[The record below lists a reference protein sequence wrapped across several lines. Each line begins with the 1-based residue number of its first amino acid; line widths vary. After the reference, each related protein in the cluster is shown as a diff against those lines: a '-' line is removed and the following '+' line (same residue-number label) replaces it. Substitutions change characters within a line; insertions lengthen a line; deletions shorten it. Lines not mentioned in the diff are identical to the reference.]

1 MLCKAPIVIVV
12 LGLVCV
18 GGTSAQATDLCVRIT
33 GADRAVIVTACG
45 ETPANI
51 DPFKDSGVTSLPF
64 TMECVA
70 KDSNG
75 NCVKSQCK
83 KDATSGCADYASGCL
98 KHDGYYAGTDDSGT
112 CSKIL

>member
-1 MLCKAPIVIVV
+1 MLCKTPTVIVI
-12 LGLVCV
+12 LGLVCFS
-18 GGTSAQATDLCVRIT
+18 GPSALANDLCIRVA
-33 GADRAVIVTACG
+33 GAEGAVIVSACG
-45 ETPANI
+45 GTPANI

-64 TMECVA
+64 TMDCVA

-98 KHDGYYAGTDDSGT
+98 KHDGYYAGTDEGGT